1 MKEIMISV
9 KWTGHYLYDI
19 AHERNNLLINSIY
32 SIFYMVSHIRQK
44 QIVKDAK
51 NIYSEY
57 NMIKYYKNFI

>member
-1 MKEIMISV
+1 MIQIKKSHMKEIMISV

-44 QIVKDAK
+44 
-51 NIYSEY
+51 
-57 NMIKYYKNFI
+57 